1 METLKTIA
9 IAGNPN
15 VGKSTLFN
23 SLTGLKQH
31 TGNWAGKTVT
41 NARGFCQTKNH
52 SCMLVDIP
60 GTYSLLPHSA
70 EETVARDFICFAKP
84 DAVIVICDATCLE
97 RNLNLVLQVLEITSQ
112 VILCVNLMDEAEKK
126 GISIN
131 FPLLSKRLGIPV
143 VGISARQK
151 SGLSLLLSTLDTMLS
166 EQPPH
171 CTSESTCSPKDFHAE
186 DDAYPKAVQIPASLI
201 SYEPILEDAIK
212 KITDAL
218 SALHTSC
225 PKTARDLSVFSHRF
239 LALRLLD
246 RDYSFEEK
254 LTIHLGGELLDEA
267 SLSAVHTAVLTN
279 LQAAGITEDMIQDKL
294 VSRLFQIAEEIAGAV
309 VACKNPHYRKRDM
322 VLDRLFTGRYTAYP
336 LMILL
341 LAAVFW
347 LTLCGSNYP
356 SLLLSRFFL
365 TLEGY
370 VSHALV
376 YISLPKWFHDLAV
389 FGVFRVLGWV
399 IAVMLPP
406 MAIFFPL
413 FTLLEDMGFLPRI
426 AYNMDHCF
434 KKCHAC
440 GKQALTMCMGFGC
453 NAAGVVGCR
462 IIDSK
467 RERLIAIL
475 TNSFVPCNGRFP
487 TLLALISIFFAGNF
501 TNPMR
506 PLFSALI
513 LTGFILLGIGMTF
526 FSSCLLSKTVLKG
539 VPSSFILELPPYR
552 SPQLGHILLRSLLDR
567 TLFVLGRAA
576 AIAAPAG
583 MLIWLLSNIKV
594 MDISLL
600 SHCAGF
606 LNPFARLMG
615 LDGVILM
622 AFILGL
628 PANEIV
634 LPIILMA
641 YLSQGSLAEYESLSS
656 LQELLVL
663 NGWTPVTALCTI
675 LFSMMHWPC
684 STTLMTIKKETGS
697 LKWTF
702 AAILLPTLSGI
713 ASCIAANLFL
723 SLFL

>member
-1 METLKTIA
+1 MENRKTIA

-23 SLTGLKQH
+23 SLTGLRQH
-31 TGNWAGKTVT
+31 TGNWSGKTVT
-41 NARGFCQTKNH
+41 NALGFCQTKNH
-52 SCMLVDIP
+52 SCMLVDLP

-84 DAVIVICDATCLE
+84 DAVILVCDATCLE
-97 RNLNLVLQVLEITSQ
+97 RNLNLALQVLEITSR
-112 VILCVNLMDEAEKK
+112 VILCVNLVDEAEKK
-126 GISIN
+126 EISIN
-131 FPLLSKRLGIPV
+131 FSLLSEKLGIPV
-143 VGISARQK
+143 VGISARKK
-151 SGLSLLLSTLDTMLS
+151 SGLPMLLHALDTMLS
-166 EQPPH
+166 SQ
-171 CTSESTCSPKDFHAE
+171 PKDSMCHYACR
-186 DDAYPKAVQIPASLI
+186 PKALSTENGFPCGDGFAPTPPVC
-201 SYEPILEDAIK
+201 YEPVLEEAIK
-212 KITDAL
+212 KLTDAFSAACTFCEEAAERL
-218 SALHTSC
+218 SLF
-225 PKTARDLSVFSHRF
+225 PQRF

-246 RDYSFEEK
+246 RDMSFEEK
-254 LTIHLGGELLDEA
+254 LNTHLGMELLKIP
-267 SLSAVHTAVLTN
+267 SLFSVYTAVLAD
-279 LQAAGITEDMIQDKL
+279 LKAAGITESMIQDKL
-294 VSRLFQIAEEIAGAV
+294 VSCLFQTAETIADAV
-309 VACKNPHYRKRDM
+309 VTLKNPHYRKQDIR
-322 VLDRLFTGRYTAYP
+322 LDRFFTSRYTAYP
-336 LMILL
+336 VMVLL

-347 LTLCGSNYP
+347 LTICGSNYP
-356 SLLLSRFFL
+356 SMLLTRFFSG
-365 TLEGY
+365 LEGFL
-370 VSHALV
+370 SAALMRLPV
-376 YISLPKWFHDLAV
+376 PIWLHDISVLGA
-389 FGVFRVLGWV
+389 FRVLGWV
-399 IAVMLPP
+399 VAVMLPP

-413 FTLLEDMGFLPRI
+413 FTLLEDIGLLPRI

-487 TLLALISIFFAGNF
+487 TLLALISTFFMGNSS
-501 TNPMR
+501 NPMH
-506 PLFSALI
+506 PLVSALI

-526 FSSCLLSKTVLKG
+526 FSSRLLSGTILKG
-539 VPSSFILELPPYR
+539 MPSSFILELPPYR
-552 SPQLGHILLRSLLDR
+552 RPQLGRILLRSLLDR

-583 MLIWLLSNIKV
+583 MLIWILANVKI

-641 YLSQGSLAEYESLSS
+641 YLSQGSLTEYESLSS
-656 LQELLVL
+656 LRGLLTQ
-663 NGWTPVTALCTI
+663 NGWTPITALCTA
-675 LFSMMHWPC
+675 LFSLMHWPC
-684 STTLMTIKKETGS
+684 STTLLTIKKETGS
-697 LKWTF
+697 LKWTC
-702 AAILLPTLSGI
+702 AAILLPTLLGM
-713 ASCIAANLFL
+713 AACITVNFLGNLF
-723 SLFL
+723 F